1 MEKNA
6 LALAD
11 PSATPSEA
19 LGEQISLHYLQFTF
33 KMKLGWR
40 KKRTQKNGKEREG
53 GEKGTFSQ
61 PWEQSCT

>member
-19 LGEQISLHYLQFTF
+19 LGEQISLHYLHFTF
-33 KMKLGWR
+33 KVKPGWR